1 LLGHQASLVPS
12 VLSFRRGTREGY
24 NSSRDD
30 EEMGTGWFFNRD
42 KTSLDIFWLRGESL
56 KEFDNLPDPDVL
68 AQEIVEDLEAALEQ
82 FREIAND
89 LDGRRKMKR
98 KFSVFHL
105 RRFS

>member
-1 LLGHQASLVPS
+1 LICLTTA
-12 VLSFRRGTREGY
+12 
-24 NSSRDD
+24 
-30 EEMGTGWFFNRD
+30 
-42 KTSLDIFWLRGESL
+42 TS
-56 KEFDNLPDPDVL
+56 DVL
-68 AQEIVEDLEAALEQ
+68 AQEIVEDFEAALEQ